1 MFPLSWFPSL
11 WFRVMDKRLLALPH
25 VQGDLS
31 RVNIAPHRRAE
42 LVARYGRARKAAVA
56 AAIGAST

>member
-1 MFPLSWFPSL
+1 
-11 WFRVMDKRLLALPH
+11 MDKRLLALPH

-42 LVARYGRARKAAVA
+42 LVARYGRSREAAVA

>member
-31 RVNIAPHRRAE
+31 RVNIAPHRRGE
-42 LVARYGRARKAAVA
+42 LVAKHGRARKAGVA